1 VFILASYPE
10 LSAFPPDHEAR
21 LKTTHPDV
29 EVVRLAGASHSI
41 HDERAHRDEYARRL
55 DAFLS

>member
-1 VFILASYPE
+1 
-10 LSAFPPDHEAR
+10 
-21 LKTTHPDV
+21 
-29 EVVRLAGASHSI
+29 VRLAGASHSI